1 VTASD
6 QEHQRASDGQAPA
19 RCAVLTVS
27 DSRSLETDGSGS
39 IVVERLESAGHVL
52 VERDLLPDEPERI
65 GTRLDTWFADPGID
79 VVLITG
85 GTGFAPRDRTIEV
98 LRERLDREIAGFG
111 ELFRM
116 LSHRQVGA
124 ASMLS
129 GALGGLVTRAP
140 DRGAPTLVFAMPG
153 SPKAV
158 TLAMDELIVPQLKH
172 LLWVVR
178 G

>member
-1 VTASD
+1 MTAPD
-6 QEHQRASDGQAPA
+6 QEHLQASDRQPPA

-27 DSRSLETDGSGS
+27 DSRRAETDGSGS

-52 VERDLLPDEPERI
+52 VERDLVPDEPARI
-65 GTRLDTWFADPGID
+65 GARLDAWFADPGID
-79 VVLITG
+79 AVLITG
-85 GTGFAPRDRTIEV
+85 GTGFAPRDRTVEV
-98 LRERLDREIAGFG
+98 VRARLDREIPGFG
-111 ELFRM
+111 ELFRA

-129 GALGGLVTRAP
+129 GALAGVVTRTAEH
-140 DRGAPTLVFAMPG
+140 GGPTLVFAMPG

-158 TLAMDELIVPQLKH
+158 ALAMDELIVPQLKH